1 MRRYVLDRA
10 SQESNF
16 GESTNSTTVYD
27 IRISENPVSREN
39 AFARIGISTNSTTR
53 CAGIC
58 WMEPREEIVSKEWQ
72 FNHFNGVCNTHNS
85 KIEVCQYLLLAN
97 QPFNHCLLHTYLW
110 KSGFARKCFFEFCH
124 INQFNH

>member
-10 SQESNF
+10 SRESNF

-27 IRISENPVSREN
+27 IRICENPVSREN

-58 WMEPREEIVSKEWQ
+58 WMEPREEIVSKDWP
-72 FNHFNGVCNTHNS
+72 FNHLKSFCNTHNS
-85 KIEVCQYLLLAN
+85 KIEVCEYLLLAN

-110 KSGFARKCFFEFCH
+110 KSGFARNCFCEDW
-124 INQFNH
+124 QFNHFNH